1 MHTAELLV
9 PEATCFEIET
19 DIENSKD
26 INHQVLIIFEHSWS
40 KLEVNYYI
48 LRSVDLLILFQ
59 IRKNCHSS
67 GRNLLLYL
75 LI

>member
-26 INHQVLIIFEHSWS
+26 INHQVLIIFEHS
-40 KLEVNYYI
+40 
-48 LRSVDLLILFQ
+48 
-59 IRKNCHSS
+59 
-67 GRNLLLYL
+67 
-75 LI
+75 